1 MSDEIIDMSSGS
13 DSSGLVINELI
24 KAELNK
30 TTKWTTFLAVLGFIG
45 LGFVVIAGF
54 FMIGVNSRAFMGDQ
68 ALIIGLVY
76 LLMGALYFFP
86 IYYLYKFSVK
96 CKEALGFGGQMAL
109 NEAFIYMRKQY
120 QFVGIVTIVV
130 MSIYFLIIIAAI
142 LFAGRVF

>member
-24 KAELNK
+24 KGELNK

-45 LGFVVIAGF
+45 LGFMIIAAF
-54 FMIGVNSRAFMGDQ
+54 IMIGVNSPAFKGDQMLFMG
-68 ALIIGLVY
+68 LGY
-76 LLMGALYFFP
+76 LLFSLLYFFP

-130 MSIYFLIIIAAI
+130 MSIYFLAIISFVMLA
-142 LFAGRVF
+142 R